1 MRTFFFLIICL
12 IGFTISCTND
22 IKKPQSDEEILSYK
36 EPLVKV
42 NQILVDKDSALIAS
56 YCNRRNLKL
65 NTSESGLWYKIY
77 HIGIGD
83 SAKANKVANLNFKI
97 SLLDGKQCYSSDSL
111 GPKSFLIGQGG
122 VEKGL
127 EIGILMMREG
137 DKAKFIL
144 PPGLAWGLIG
154 DEKKIPSR
162 SIIIYEVELIQLTEY

>member
-1 MRTFFFLIICL
+1 MKIIFFIF
-12 IGFTISCTND
+12 IGFIVFNSSCTND
-22 IKKPQSDEEILSYK
+22 IKKAQSIEEILSYK

-42 NQILVDKDSALIAS
+42 NQILVDKDSGLIAS
-56 YCNRRNLKL
+56 YCNRRHLNLNISK
-65 NTSESGLWYKIY
+65 SGLWYKIY
-77 HIGIGD
+77 HLGKGD
-83 SAKANKVANLNFKI
+83 STKAGKIANLNYNI

-144 PPGLAWGLIG
+144 PPGLAYGLIG
-154 DEKKIPSR
+154 DEKKIPAR
-162 SIIIYEVELIQLTEY
+162 SIIMYEVELIQLTDY

>member
-1 MRTFFFLIICL
+1 MKIKFFIFIIL
-12 IGFTISCTND
+12 IGNIISCTND
-22 IKKPQSDEEILSYK
+22 IKKPQSNEEILSYK

-42 NQILVDKDSALIAS
+42 NQILVDKDSGLISS
-56 YCNRRNLKL
+56 YCNRRSLKL
-65 NTSESGLWYKIY
+65 NISESGLWFKIY
-77 HIGIGD
+77 HLGKGD
-83 SAKANKVANLNFKI
+83 TATAGKIANINYKI

-137 DKAKFIL
+137 DKAKFIM

-154 DEKKIPSR
+154 DENKIPAR
-162 SIIIYEVELIQLTEY
+162 SIIVYEVELIQLTNY

>member
-1 MRTFFFLIICL
+1 MRVVFFFIFSITCL
-12 IGFTISCTND
+12 IISCTND
-22 IKKPQSDEEILSYK
+22 INKPQSNEEILSYK

-42 NQILVDKDSALIAS
+42 NQILVDKDSDLIAS
-56 YCNRRNLKL
+56 YCNRRNLNL
-65 NTSESGLWYKIY
+65 NSSESGLWYKIY
-77 HIGIGD
+77 HTGKGD
-83 SAKANKVANLNFKI
+83 SAKSGIVANLNYKI
-97 SLLDGKQCYSSDSL
+97 TLLDGKQCYSSDSL

-162 SIIIYEVELIQLTEY
+162 SIIIYDVELIELTDY

>member
-1 MRTFFFLIICL
+1 MRVFCLIIISL
-12 IGFTISCTND
+12 IGFIISCTNE
-22 IKKPQSDEEILSYK
+22 INKPKSDEEILSYK

-42 NQILVDKDSALIAS
+42 NQILVNKDSGLIAS
-56 YCNRRNLKL
+56 YCNRRNLNL
-65 NTSESGLWYKIY
+65 NISKSGLWYKIY
-77 HIGIGD
+77 HNGKGD
-83 SAKANKVANLNFKI
+83 SAKAGKIANLNFKI

-154 DEKKIPSR
+154 DEKKIPAR
-162 SIIIYEVELIQLTEY
+162 SVIIYDVELIQLTDY